1 MSKKNCVIIDYGMG
15 NLHSAHGALAA
26 VADGNTHIEI
36 SADKDKIANA
46 DRLVLPG
53 VGAMG
58 DCMAQMR
65 KAGIDAQIQQAIT
78 EKPVL
83 GICVGMQAL
92 LEHSEES
99 QGVEGMKLFKGSVKH
114 FSASFDAQN
123 NKLKVPHMGW
133 NGVKQNRHPLWAGIE
148 DMSRF
153 YFVHSYYAK
162 TENTAHIK
170 GSTEYGIE
178 FVSAIGQPN
187 LFATQFHPEKS
198 HTAGLKLL
206 QNFLAWDGKE

>member
-1 MSKKNCVIIDYGMG
+1 MSKKSCVIIDYGMG
-15 NLHSAHGALAA
+15 NLHSAHGALVA
-26 VADGNTHIEI
+26 VADANTHIEI
-36 SADKDKIANA
+36 SSDTSKIQNA

-58 DCMAQMR
+58 DCMAAIS
-65 KAGIDAQIQQAIT
+65 KAGIDKQIKQAIT

-99 QGVEGMKLFKGSVKH
+99 GGVDGMKLFNGQVKQ
-114 FSASFDAQN
+114 FSLQSDG
-123 NKLKVPHMGW
+123 LKVPHMGW
-133 NGVKQNRHPLWAGIE
+133 NQVKQSTHPLWAGIK

-153 YFVHSYYAK
+153 YFVHSFYASTNNPEQTK
-162 TENTAHIK
+162 AT
-170 GSTEYGIE
+170 TEYGVE
-178 FVSAIGQPN
+178 FTSALGQTN

-198 HTAGLKLL
+198 HQAGLKLL

>member
-1 MSKKNCVIIDYGMG
+1 MNKQHCVIIDYGMG

-26 VADGNTHIEI
+26 VADSSTYIEI
-36 SADKDKIANA
+36 SSDTNKIQNA

-58 DCMAQMR
+58 DCMA
-65 KAGIDAQIQQAIT
+65 AICTVGIDKQIKQAIK

-92 LEHSEES
+92 LGHSEES
-99 QGVEGMKLFKGSVKH
+99 SGVDGIKLFNGQVKQ
-114 FSASFDAQN
+114 FRFDTN
-123 NKLKVPHMGW
+123 ELKVPHMGW
-133 NGVKQNRHPLWAGIE
+133 NQVKQSAHPLWAGIK

-153 YFVHSYYAK
+153 YFVHSYYAN
-162 TENTAHIK
+162 TENTQQIK
-170 GSTEYGIE
+170 GQTEYGIE
-178 FVSAIGQPN
+178 FVSALGQPN

-198 HTAGLKLL
+198 HQAGLKLL
-206 QNFLAWDGKE
+206 QNFLAWDGQE